1 MVSSV
6 SMSVIRISLPNN
18 SIKEFQKTPTVLKVA
33 ESISPELARDT
44 LGGVVDGQLVDL
56 RTQLKDGDQL
66 KIVTRQHKEAIE
78 VIRHSAAHVMAQ
90 AVQDIWP
97 DVKVTIGPVIESG
110 FFYDF
115 DAPFSFKHEDL
126 EKIQSRIN
134 EIILEKLKIVR
145 SDYDV
150 EEAKQIFSDI
160 NEDYKVEIINDLIR
174 DENIT
179 TVGVY
184 KQGKWFDLCRGPHVQ
199 HTGQIGVVKVLSVAG
214 AYWRGDEKRN
224 QLQRIYG
231 TAFLDKKELKKYLL
245 KREEA
250 KKRDHRKIG
259 KDLNLFYFSD
269 LSPGCPIFT
278 GKGTII
284 YNELVNY
291 IRELYHK
298 YKYEEIITPQ
308 IYDVGLYH
316 KSGHYENFK
325 ENMYF
330 IEEEHRDYSLK
341 PMNCPSH
348 CVFYAQKQYSYRD
361 LPLRIADFGRLH
373 RLERSGALHGITRV
387 RMMCQDD
394 AHIFCSLEQ
403 IESEVRS
410 FFDLLNEV
418 YLVLGMTN
426 YKVFFATRPQKRVGD
441 DAIWDQ
447 SERSLQKVLET
458 LNVNYGVL
466 PEEGAFYGPKLE
478 FHFLDAIERS
488 WQLGTIQLDFSMP
501 RRFSLKYIGEDS
513 KEHVPVM
520 LHRAILGSLERFI
533 GVYIEHTSGKLPTWL
548 SPVQVKILNVS
559 DRVNTYCEKIENL
572 FRESGIRASFDRR
585 NEKLGYKIREAQ
597 LQKVPYMII
606 IGDEEMG
613 ANTLSLRNRDGR
625 QTSSLK
631 IENILS
637 LLKQEIQLRRLELSL

>member
-1 MVSSV
+1 MVLLV
-6 SMSVIRISLPNN
+6 SMSVVRIRLPDN
-18 SIKEFQKTPTVLKVA
+18 SIKEFPERPTVLNVA
-33 ESISPELARDT
+33 ESISPRLAKDT
-44 LGGVVDGQLVDL
+44 LGGVVNGKIVDL
-56 RTQLKDGDQL
+56 RRQLKDGDEL
-66 KIVTRQHKEAIE
+66 KVVTSKHEEAVEI
-78 VIRHSAAHVMAQ
+78 IRHSAAHVMAQ
-90 AVQDIWP
+90 AVQEIWP
-97 DVKVTIGPVIESG
+97 DIKVTIGPVTETG

-115 DAPFSFKHEDL
+115 DAPFSFKPEDL
-126 EKIQSRIN
+126 TKIESQMN
-134 EIILEKLKIVR
+134 KIIKEKLEIAR
-145 SDYDV
+145 TDYNV

-160 NEDYKVEIINDLIR
+160 KEEYKIEIINDLVR
-174 DENIT
+174 DENVE
-179 TVGVY
+179 TVGIY
-184 KQGKWFDLCRGPHVQ
+184 RQGKWFDLCRGPHVQ
-199 HTGQIGVVKVLSVAG
+199 HTGQIGVIKVLNVAG

-231 TAFLDKKELKKYLL
+231 TAFLDKKELKKYLFRL
-245 KREEA
+245 EEA

-259 KDLNLFYFSD
+259 KELNLFYFSE

-278 GKGTII
+278 GKGAVI

-298 YKYEEIITPQ
+298 YKYEEVITPQ
-308 IYDVGLYH
+308 IYDVDLYH

-348 CVFYAQKQYSYRD
+348 CILYSQKQYSYRD

-394 AHIFCSLEQ
+394 AHVFCSLEQ
-403 IESEVRS
+403 IEEEVRN

-418 YLVLGMTN
+418 YSTLGMTN
-426 YKVFFATRPQKRVGD
+426 YKVFFATRPKKRVGD

-447 SERSLQKVLET
+447 SEASLQKALKT
-458 LNVNYGVL
+458 LNVDYGIL

-501 RRFSLKYIGEDS
+501 DRFSLKYIGDDN

-559 DRVNTYCEKIENL
+559 DRVNVYCEKIENL
-572 FRESGIRASFDRR
+572 FRASGVRAYFDSR

-606 IGDEEMG
+606 IGDEEKN
-613 ANTLSLRNRDGR
+613 ANTLSIRNREGQ
-625 QTSSLK
+625 QTSNLE
-631 IENILS
+631 IENTLK
-637 LLKQEIQLRRLELSL
+637 LLKKEIQLRSLELSL